1 MAEVLDQKQ
10 MIDSLRR
17 EKNYLLMKIDIL
29 EATHKLVLEARK
41 LEIWFLKQKLD
52 EVDNTVKF
60 YSGVLGAL
68 ERENIDLKLKLE
80 EENQLI
86 RAYVLLN
93 TMEIE
98 LLKKKNKLV
107 KIQIKELEAKVAERR
122 INGRSTIIRFL
133 KVLLARTNKLVQN
146 LL

>member
-1 MAEVLDQKQ
+1 MAEELDQRQ
-10 MIDSLRR
+10 TIASLRR
-17 EKNYLLMKIDIL
+17 EKDYLLMKIDML
-29 EATHKLVLEARK
+29 EATHKFVFEVRK
-41 LEIWFLKQKLD
+41 LEIWFLKHKLD

-60 YSGVLGAL
+60 YNGVLGPL

-86 RAYVLLN
+86 KAYVLLN

-98 LLKKKNKLV
+98 LLKKKNELV
-107 KIQIKELEAKVAERR
+107 KIQIEELEAKVAELR
-122 INGRSTIIRFL
+122 INGRSRTMRFL